1 MKTAL
6 KKHQSEETASVK
18 YGRKATSWFKWRLL
32 FGLVG
37 TLALLAGTA
46 PGAINDNAPAIRIWV
61 DDYAHVSPAIL
72 AGAQR
77 EAARILARAA
87 LRTEWVDC
95 SVKSRS
101 KADPCNEPLQP
112 TEIVLHLIPKS
123 KNNTYPDSVF
133 GVAVIPLVVSV
144 FVNRVVQRAQK
155 DNAEFEIP
163 LILGNVIAH
172 EIGHLLLGLNSHSG
186 SGIMQKRWERHQMRQ
201 ALTGNLLFTSEQGT
215 LMRAEVR
222 KRAHFG
228 EPQQTA
234 RAPVLDGG
242 NLR

>member
-1 MKTAL
+1 MKTSQ
-6 KKHQSEETASVK
+6 KKHQSEETATVT
-18 YGRKATSWFKWRLL
+18 YRRKATGCFKWTLL
-32 FGLVG
+32 LGLVG
-37 TLALLAGTA
+37 TFALLAGPA
-46 PGAINDNAPAIRIWV
+46 QGATDDNTPVIRIRV

-77 EAARILARAA
+77 EATRILAKAGLHA
-87 LRTEWVDC
+87 EWLDC
-95 SVKSRS
+95 SVKIRVDSCS
-101 KADPCNEPLQP
+101 EPLQP
-112 TEIVLHLIPKS
+112 TEIVLYLMPKS
-123 KNNTYPDSVF
+123 ENNTYQDSVF

-144 FVNRVVQRAQK
+144 FVNRVVQRAQT

-201 ALTGNLLFTSEQGT
+201 ALTGNLVFTREQGK
-215 LMRAEVR
+215 LMQAEVR
-222 KRAHFG
+222 KRARFG
-228 EPQQTA
+228 EPQQAA
-234 RAPVLDGG
+234 RIPDLDGS